1 MGAAILHTL
10 SAREELVAGLYS
22 AADAVIAGE
31 LQRLREQGVVPSCH
45 AGCSTCC
52 AQHIVTNR
60 LEVHAIAGYIRR
72 RFGARRIEALRR
84 RVLEWNRWEDAGR
97 SGSVQPG
104 PNHRRCPLLEDERC
118 SIYPVRPLICRAH
131 FASSDPAWCR
141 PAVGADAREGR
152 ARVLES
158 VRAAAAPF
166 KRRIADQVD
175 RELAIAGL
183 SREDSV
189 ALLPPGLADEMGWG
203 DRLR

>member
-1 MGAAILHTL
+1 MGAPTLHYL

-22 AADAVIAGE
+22 AADAEIAGE

-72 RFGARRIEALRR
+72 RFSPGQLDALWR

-97 SGSVQPG
+97 SGGVQPG
-104 PNHRRCPLLEDERC
+104 PQDRRCPLLEDECC

-131 FASSDPAWCR
+131 FASTDPAWCR
-141 PAVGADAREGR
+141 PASGGDAREGS
-152 ARVLES
+152 AQVLES

-166 KRRIADQVD
+166 KRRIADQVE
-175 RELAIAGL
+175 RELAKAGL
-183 SREDSV
+183 PREDSV

-203 DRLR
+203 